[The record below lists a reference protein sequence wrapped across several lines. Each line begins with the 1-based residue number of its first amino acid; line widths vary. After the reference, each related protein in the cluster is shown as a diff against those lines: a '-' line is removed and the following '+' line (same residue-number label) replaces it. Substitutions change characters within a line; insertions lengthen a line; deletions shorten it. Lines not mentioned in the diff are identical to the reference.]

1 MLIDHCTIEG
11 NKALITMQPLSASC
25 TIQSRINRCNI
36 RRNHAQS
43 VFFSGNYRGGEY
55 VEIAIGD
62 SSEVTMNNVTL
73 NDNLADDVLQ
83 LMQR

>member
-1 MLIDHCTIEG
+1 MLNDTLIEG
-11 NKALITMQPLSASC
+11 NETLNAAAICVLYDSKVEV
-25 TIQSRINRCNI
+25 NRCNI

-55 VEIAIGD
+55 AGIAIGD

>member
-1 MLIDHCTIEG
+1 MLNDTLIEG
-11 NKALITMQPLSASC
+11 NVALDVAAIYVGHDSKVEV
-25 TIQSRINRCNI
+25 NRCNI

-43 VFFSGNYRGGEY
+43 VFFSVNYRGGEY
-55 VEIAIGD
+55 AGIAIGD
-62 SSEVTMNNVTL
+62 SSEVTMNNVIL